1 MRYYTSLN
9 EILVL
14 ASYNAVLIGKG
25 IEQKE
30 RMIELKKFG
39 RSRLLSLEI
48 LNLKDIKNL
57 ENKIKK

>member
-14 ASYNAVLIGKG
+14 VNMESYNAVLIGKG

-57 ENKIKK
+57 

>member
-57 ENKIKK
+57 

>member
-39 RSRLLSLEI
+39 RSQLLSLEI

-57 ENKIKK
+57 